1 MGAGPGRRAG
11 AAVARAMDGTTV
23 AGRHAHAH
31 GHSGG
36 LGTPRGVLAVVG
48 AVLCAVALA
57 MVWLWPDDQA
67 AVAGAQDT
75 QQVNGMV
82 TAMDVQTCPASTDP
96 LQPSQQPSATA
107 VCGTAQVQLRT
118 GEAAGNTFT
127 VQLPTGVG
135 SPTVQVGDKVVL
147 AYSPGNP
154 AESRYAIIDHERGT
168 QLWVLFAAFVLAV
181 LAFGRWRG
189 LTALFG
195 LAFTFTVILW
205 FVIPAILDGKPPLP
219 VAIIGCSAIVL
230 VVLYLTHGLGRST
243 TVALAGTLASLL
255 LTGLLSAL
263 AVGAMHLSGA
273 GDESSFIL
281 GQSHGVD
288 LRGLLLAGI
297 LIGSLGVLDDVTVT
311 QAVTVEELARAN
323 PELGGRQLYA
333 AATRV
338 GRAHIASVINTI
350 VLAYAGASLP
360 LLVLIV
366 ALDDPV
372 GQILSDQLVATELV
386 RSAVGTIG
394 LIAAVPLTTAA
405 AAFVARPRSA
415 DAGTA
420 SFIGMRRRRKH

>member
-1 MGAGPGRRAG
+1 MDS
-11 AAVARAMDGTTV
+11 AAA
-23 AGRHAHAH
+23 
-31 GHSGG
+31 
-36 LGTPRGVLAVVG
+36 PR
-48 AVLCAVALA
+48 
-57 MVWLWPDDQA
+57 WP
-67 AVAGAQDT
+67 
-75 QQVNGMV
+75 
-82 TAMDVQTCPASTDP
+82 S
-96 LQPSQQPSATA
+96 
-107 VCGTAQVQLRT
+107 
-118 GEAAGNTFT
+118 
-127 VQLPTGVG
+127 
-135 SPTVQVGDKVVL
+135 
-147 AYSPGNP
+147 
-154 AESRYAIIDHERGT
+154 I
-168 QLWVLFAAFVLAV
+168 
-181 LAFGRWRG
+181 
-189 LTALFG
+189 
-195 LAFTFTVILW
+195 
-205 FVIPAILDGKPPLP
+205 
-219 VAIIGCSAIVL
+219 
-230 VVLYLTHGLGRST
+230 
-243 TVALAGTLASLL
+243 GTLASLL

-323 PELGGRQLYA
+323 PELGARQLYA

-394 LIAAVPLTTAA
+394 LIAAVPITTAA
-405 AAFVARPRSA
+405 AAYVARPRRTGPGGAPFGALS
-415 DAGTA
+415 
-420 SFIGMRRRRKH
+420 RRRKH

>member
-1 MGAGPGRRAG
+1 M
-11 AAVARAMDGTTV
+11 
-23 AGRHAHAH
+23 AGRHAHSHAH
-31 GHSGG
+31 GAG
-36 LGTPRGVLAVVG
+36 LSTSPTVLAAVA
-48 AVLCAVALA
+48 AVLCAVALG
-57 MVWLWPDDQA
+57 MVWLWPDGTPTP
-67 AVAGAQDT
+67 AGAPDT
-75 QQVNGMV
+75 QQVNGLV
-82 TAMDVQTCPASTDP
+82 TRVDVEPCPTAKDQ
-96 LQPSQQPSATA
+96 LQQQAPAADA
-107 VCGTAQVQLRT
+107 VCGSAQVQLTT
-118 GEAAGNTFT
+118 GDSVGTTST
-127 VQLPTGVG
+127 VALPTGVG
-135 SPTVQVGDKVVL
+135 SPTVHVGDKVVM
-147 AYSPGNP
+147 AYSPGNEV
-154 AESRYAIIDHERGT
+154 ASRYSIIDHERGT
-168 QLWVLFAAFVLAV
+168 QLWLLFAAFALAV

-189 LTALFG
+189 LTALLG
-195 LAFTFTVILW
+195 LGFTFTVILG
-205 FVIPAILDGKPPLP
+205 FVIPAILDSKPPLP
-219 VAIIGCSAIVL
+219 VAIVGCSAIVL
-230 VVLYLTHGLGRST
+230 VVLYLTHGLARST
-243 TVALAGTLASLL
+243 TVALAGTLAALL
-255 LTGLLSAL
+255 LTGVLSAL
-263 AVGAMHLSGA
+263 AVGLMHLSGA

-394 LIAAVPLTTAA
+394 LISAVPLTTAA
-405 AAFVARPRSA
+405 AAYVARPRPTTTS
-415 DAGTA
+415 GEPTRRGF
-420 SFIGMRRRRKH
+420 SRRRQHWAPALRRWTLRQ